1 MDVMN
6 PESQTVMRN
15 NLFLHEDVSKG
26 SFSRLADSKKS
37 FLGNDTD
44 LRHERRKSVLWAK
57 VIQQKLL
64 GWGAWLTE

>member
-1 MDVMN
+1 M
-6 PESQTVMRN
+6 
-15 NLFLHEDVSKG
+15 FLHEDVSKG

-44 LRHERRKSVLWAK
+44 LRLEERKSVLWKK

-64 GWGAWLTE
+64 GRGVWLTE